1 MYLDFLFTS
10 LLINIILYLPAYYY
24 QTDTLTDMSYALTFM
39 LLSIKAFLMS
49 DFSSASW
56 ILLLMHLFWSLRL
69 GSYLGLRIHVMK
81 KDNRFDKMRNNK
93 WQFLGFWVLQAIT
106 VYLVMLP
113 GILFFNSTNT
123 GLNISMLVGFIVWLT
138 GLIIESI
145 ADYQKMNFF
154 KVNDH
159 KKCWINTGLWYYS
172 RHPNYFGEIMVWL
185 GTYIFVVYSLTDLN
199 KIIALISPVFIS
211 FLLIFVSG
219 IPLLEKSAQKKFGH
233 IIDYQKYK
241 SSTNLLIPF
250 FKK

>member
-24 QTDTLTDMSYALTFM
+24 QTDTLTDISYALTFI
-39 LLSIKAFLMS
+39 LLSIKAFLSS
-49 DFSSASW
+49 DLSFASW
-56 ILLLMHLFWSLRL
+56 LLLFMHLTWALRL

-113 GILFFNSTNT
+113 GILFFNSTNN
-123 GLNISMLVGFIVWLT
+123 GLNIGMLVGFIFWLT

-145 ADYQKMNFF
+145 ADYQKMIFF
-154 KVNDH
+154 KFNDH

-185 GTYIFVVYSLTDLN
+185 GTYIFVFYSLTDLN